1 MLPAPST
8 AGPEGAHM
16 PPCVPFGVSFHCTCG
31 APVAFA
37 TVSTSPWYAPQSP
50 ARPPQTIT
58 TLLPDTARALRSCC
72 TLVSM
77 PDGVTSR
84 LYEIEPLGEF
94 TPARR

>member
-16 PPCVPFGVSFHCTCG
+16 PPSVPLGVSFHCACG

-37 TVSTSPWYAPQSP
+37 IVSTYPWYAPQSP
-50 ARPPQTIT
+50 AMPPQTTT

-77 PDGVTSR
+77 PAGVTYR
-84 LYEIEPLGEF
+84 LYAIAPLAGL
-94 TPARR
+94 TSAR